1 MALPLRMA
9 KNSEVKCY
17 GIFLCDYGGA
27 AGPGIWQG
35 SPCMEIHRDHCVM
48 LPRESLHCVWGPQ
61 NVDGARTM
69 GYLPRRV
76 IHRDWYG
83 PKGKKYVA
91 VSRAGRL
98 GPWKLFDIR
107 SRVSGSGVCPA

>member
-1 MALPLRMA
+1 
-9 KNSEVKCY
+9 
-17 GIFLCDYGGA
+17 
-27 AGPGIWQG
+27 
-35 SPCMEIHRDHCVM
+35 
-48 LPRESLHCVWGPQ
+48 
-61 NVDGARTM
+61 M

-76 IHRDWYG
+76 IYRDWYE

-107 SRVSGSGVCPA
+107 SRVSGSGVCSA